1 MPLVH
6 FDSSN
11 RFWDTGVR
19 KIVKNTP
26 TPNFGEILS
35 RLRRQGRLSILSPG
49 KYFKRFL
56 TKVKTFLRLL
66 APVETYFKNRVFK
79 ISQKPLEISKECTQ
93 SNLYVFKFPIIYVLG
108 TIWYLEL
115 FLGYRGAKIRKKNTP
130 NFGVILFWL
139 CRSGETLDSQSGQIF

>member
-49 KYFKRFL
+49 KYLKRVL
-56 TKVKTFLRLL
+56 NQVKTFLRPL
-66 APVETYFKNRVFK
+66 APDELFSKTVF
-79 ISQKPLEISKECTQ
+79 SK
-93 SNLYVFKFPIIYVLG
+93 
-108 TIWYLEL
+108 YLEN
-115 FLGYRGAKIRKKNTP
+115 R
-130 NFGVILFWL
+130 
-139 CRSGETLDSQSGQIF
+139 